1 LFGFGKP
8 KANLGRNGELA
19 AAAYLKAAGLDL
31 IARNYRGAGGE
42 LDIICKD
49 GETLVFVEVKARRS
63 DRFGGAPWAISPA
76 KCRQV
81 AKVARHYLVE
91 NDLYDKTSCRFDVVL
106 IDAAV
111 TPFGVTHIPNA
122 FQADA

>member
-1 LFGFGKP
+1 LFGAGKP
-8 KANLGRNGELA
+8 KANLGRDGESA
-19 AAAYLKAAGLDL
+19 AAAHLKAAGFDL

-42 LDIICKD
+42 LDIICRD
-49 GETLVFVEVKARRS
+49 GEILVFVEVKARRS
-63 DRFGGAPWAISPA
+63 SRFGGAPWAISSA

-91 NDLYDKTSCRFDVVL
+91 NDLYGQTPCRFDVVL

-111 TPFGVTHIPNA
+111 TPFGVTHIPDA